1 MTESDPASPILD
13 HVAIAVPDA
22 SAVPPF
28 LVGELGG
35 RQLGA
40 GPGAGFRFW
49 QWSFEEGGTI
59 EILEPDGPPGG
70 FLHRFLA
77 GRGPGVHHITFK
89 VPDIEKAMDRAA
101 SHGYEIVGF
110 NDDWPD
116 WKEAF
121 LHPKQAQGLVVQ
133 LVESHVASDAEA
145 PGDWPFPT
153 EPANPPPAVRIVGL
167 HLLAR
172 SAERARRQWEE
183 TLGGRCSANGAEL
196 EFRWPRSPLRVAVAI
211 EPGADEGPRA
221 IEVAADR
228 GLALP
233 EGPHPVLGTTFS
245 FAR

>member
-77 GRGPGVHHITFK
+77 ARGSGVHHITFK
-89 VPDIEKAMDRAA
+89 VPDIEQAMGRAT
-101 SHGYEIVGF
+101 SLGYEIVGF

-121 LHPKQAQGLVVQ
+121 LHPKQAQGIVVQ
-133 LVESHVASDAEA
+133 LAETHAELESQP
-145 PGDWPFPT
+145 PGEWPFPS
-153 EPANPPPAVRIVGL
+153 EPEHPPPAARIVGL
-167 HLLAR
+167 RLVAA
-172 SAERARRQWEE
+172 SADRARHQWQQ
-183 TLGGRCSANGAEL
+183 TLGGSCSANGAEL
-196 EFRWPRSPLRVAVAI
+196 VFRWPRSPLRVAVTI
-211 EPGADEGPRA
+211 EAGADEGPRA
-221 IEVAADR
+221 IEVAADHS
-228 GLALP
+228 LTLP
-233 EGPHPVLGTTFS
+233 EGPHPVLGTA
-245 FAR
+245 FAFVR